1 MTNRTLFFI
10 ILLIMVFLTGFSL
23 IINNI
28 VLTTIVALFSI
39 VLISLMFMQN
49 EDTTYELGQ
58 NKQILSKLL
67 INNACMNMA
76 FIELSEITQ
85 ENYLEKFENSEKWLD
100 KRKEITDT
108 IRNLHKTK
116 LTKKEIDDLYN
127 EALLTVHKIYNKEIK
142 PEKN

>member
-116 LTKKEIDDLYN
+116 LTKKEVDDLYN

>member
-10 ILLIMVFLTGFSL
+10 ILLLMIFLTGFSL

-39 VLISLMFMQN
+39 VLLSLMFMHN

-67 INNACMNMA
+67 INHACMNMA

-85 ENYLEKFENSEKWLD
+85 ENYLEKFEKSEKWLD
-100 KRKEITDT
+100 KRKQITDT

-127 EALLTVHKIYNKEIK
+127 EVLLTVHKIYNKEIK
-142 PEKN
+142 PEKF